1 MSYTEPTENP
11 DVGGP
16 GGGADGGVL
25 GAEVEGGKWD
35 KGGLL
40 KVAAAV
46 GGETGGVTAVTSGG
60 EGTDEGGTKG
70 NDAEGLTGGTDG

>member
-1 MSYTEPTENP
+1 MSYADPTENP

-25 GAEVEGGKWD
+25 GAEVEDGKWD

-40 KVAAAV
+40 KAAAA
-46 GGETGGVTAVTSGG
+46 GGGRGGVTAVTSGG

-70 NDAEGLTGGTDG
+70 KDAEGLTGGTDG